1 MKNEMNTGNFRV
13 IPLSEQQEINGG
25 ALPFI
30 LLIAAAAV
38 TQIIIDWDNFKNGL
52 MGRPEEKNVPT
63 TVIVEK

>member
-1 MKNEMNTGNFRV
+1 MKNEMNTENFRV

-25 ALPFI
+25 FVPFFI
-30 LLIAAAAV
+30 LIGVAAV

-63 TVIVEK
+63 TVIVKK